1 MGRKKEENPE
11 TFKVAKPEK
20 VKSRTPKFVKILF
33 GLIIILAIIF
43 VVWEVYQ
50 IEHIEQDEEEVI
62 LYDGETT
69 ISNTNVPAGNTLTQ
83 TFVIDDS
90 FNLGILTQKTDDNIS
105 YKVIKEKTEYDKFYQ
120 TYGVGREF
128 TEQDFNNFFLIVA
141 YKENAEISF
150 SERYSNMDYDNIVL
164 KEEST
169 SAKYITFL
177 VLPRVSA
184 TDINIILKQGN
195 KNILENEEAV
205 LEKMK
210 NSLDLFTAY
219 FNKKYFAEDNLVDPK
234 YYIVEIKL
242 VNAKP
247 NEFFTTDGENQEPTG
262 EAETCWAVNIYL
274 EKDTNYSVQVLV
286 DIESGR
292 FFGGYDISTVK

>member
-20 VKSRTPKFVKILF
+20 VKSKTPKFVKILF
-33 GLIIILAIIF
+33 GLIIILLIIF
-43 VVWEVYQ
+43 VVWEIYQ
-50 IEHIEQDEEEVI
+50 IEHIEQDEEVL
-62 LYDGETT
+62 LYNGTAT

-83 TFVIDDS
+83 TFAIDDS
-90 FNLGILTQKTDDNIS
+90 FNLGILTQKTEDDIS
-105 YKVIKEKTEYDKFYQ
+105 YKVIKEKKEYDKFYQ

-128 TEQDFNNFFLIVA
+128 TVEDFNNFFLIIA
-141 YKENAEISF
+141 YKENSVISF

-169 SAKYITFL
+169 SVKYITFL
-177 VLPRVSA
+177 VLPRVSI
-184 TDINIILKQGN
+184 TDINIVLKQGN
-195 KNILENEEAV
+195 KIILENEEAV

-210 NSLDLFTAY
+210 NSLNIFTSY
-219 FNKKYFAEDNLVDPK
+219 LNTKYFSEDNLADPRF
-234 YYIVEIKL
+234 YIVEIKL

-262 EAETCWAVNIYL
+262 EAETCWAANIYL
-274 EKDTNYSVQVLV
+274 EEDTNYGVQILV
-286 DIESGR
+286 DIESGT
-292 FFGGYDISTVK
+292 FFGGYDISTIK